1 MDVGNRIK
9 QLREAKGWT
18 TNRLANRCG
27 ISQSFLRSVERNE
40 KGISVA
46 SLSIVCD
53 ELGLSLKA
61 FFDVPG
67 EAGAPGDDLL
77 RQIEH
82 QRRERLRPVFLQMG
96 LTLGQGQPRILN
108 CLLGE
113 DGVTQTHLARLCGI
127 DAATISRALDKLE
140 RAGWICRRQDPD
152 SRRCYRIVLTDTG
165 REKAQQVRQAVR
177 EVDQHTWHNFSEE
190 EMEALLAAFERMK
203 KNLAGE

>member
-77 RQIEH
+77 RQIEQLTAE
-82 QRRERLRPVFLQMG
+82 QR
-96 LTLGQGQPRILN
+96 
-108 CLLGE
+108 
-113 DGVTQTHLARLCGI
+113 
-127 DAATISRALDKLE
+127 
-140 RAGWICRRQDPD
+140 
-152 SRRCYRIVLTDTG
+152 
-165 REKAQQVRQAVR
+165 KA
-177 EVDQHTWHNFSEE
+177 
-190 EMEALLAAFERMK
+190 LAAFLDAMTNQPRD
-203 KNLAGE
+203 

>member
-61 FFDVPG
+61 FFDTPDTSSP
-67 EAGAPGDDLL
+67 EDDILL
-77 RQIEH
+77 RRIE
-82 QRRERLRPVFLQMG
+82 QLTPKQKEALAVFLD
-96 LTLGQGQPRILN
+96 TIL
-108 CLLGE
+108 
-113 DGVTQTHLARLCGI
+113 Q
-127 DAATISRALDKLE
+127 
-140 RAGWICRRQDPD
+140 
-152 SRRCYRIVLTDTG
+152 
-165 REKAQQVRQAVR
+165 
-177 EVDQHTWHNFSEE
+177 
-190 EMEALLAAFERMK
+190 
-203 KNLAGE
+203 

>member
-27 ISQSFLRSVERNE
+27 ISQSFLRSVE
-40 KGISVA
+40 

-77 RQIEH
+77 RQIEQLTAE
-82 QRRERLRPVFLQMG
+82 QR
-96 LTLGQGQPRILN
+96 
-108 CLLGE
+108 
-113 DGVTQTHLARLCGI
+113 
-127 DAATISRALDKLE
+127 
-140 RAGWICRRQDPD
+140 
-152 SRRCYRIVLTDTG
+152 
-165 REKAQQVRQAVR
+165 KA
-177 EVDQHTWHNFSEE
+177 
-190 EMEALLAAFERMK
+190 LAAFLDAMTRQPK
-203 KNLAGE
+203 G

>member
-61 FFDVPG
+61 FFDVSG
-67 EAGAPGDDLL
+67 ETGAPGDDLL
-77 RQIEH
+77 RQIEQLTAE
-82 QRRERLRPVFLQMG
+82 QR
-96 LTLGQGQPRILN
+96 
-108 CLLGE
+108 
-113 DGVTQTHLARLCGI
+113 
-127 DAATISRALDKLE
+127 
-140 RAGWICRRQDPD
+140 
-152 SRRCYRIVLTDTG
+152 
-165 REKAQQVRQAVR
+165 KA
-177 EVDQHTWHNFSEE
+177 
-190 EMEALLAAFERMK
+190 LAAFLDAMTKQPRD
-203 KNLAGE
+203 